1 MSPRTCPVPWVTPLW
16 AGAQVPGHWS
26 CQAPVAPSSSE
37 GTRKAPPDARRSPEA
52 PQRSTWDLRSCLKV
66 PRWPQEI
73 LTGPLQVPVG
83 SHKIPPRGPAGPRAS
98 LGGCHVPDA
107 RAPLRQVVRDV
118 TAPGWRGGVGS
129 AFQALPRAPGGPWR
143 VPGGAGRTWGL
154 LIQSVAPALLTSSDV
169 IDDIMLTGH
178 DVMCPGWRGRSC
190 EPHWPM
196 GAVLT
201 VSDSRGRG
209 LAGVGL
215 WSQRPMRAAGG
226 CD

>member
-1 MSPRTCPVPWVTPLW
+1 MSEGSQVIPGGHRRSSRGHCRSLE
-16 AGAQVPGHWS
+16 VPG
-26 CQAPVAPSSSE
+26 
-37 GTRKAPPDARRSPEA
+37 RSWE
-52 PQRSTWDLRSCLKV
+52 
-66 PRWPQEI
+66 
-73 LTGPLQVPVG
+73 VPVG
-83 SHKIPPRGPAGPRAS
+83 SHKIPRGPAGPRAS

-107 RAPLRQVVRDV
+107 RAPLGQVVRDV

-143 VPGGAGRTWGL
+143 IPGGPGRTWGL
-154 LIQSVAPALLTSSDV
+154 LIQSVAPLLLTSSDV